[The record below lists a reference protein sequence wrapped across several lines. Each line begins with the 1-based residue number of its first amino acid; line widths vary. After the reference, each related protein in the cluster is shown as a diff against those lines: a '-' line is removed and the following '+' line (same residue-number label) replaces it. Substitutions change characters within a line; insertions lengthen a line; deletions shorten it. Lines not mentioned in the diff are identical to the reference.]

1 MSPIPSP
8 ISLPQL
14 VYKGIPVITTDTL
27 AQAYEVETHQI
38 RQNFKNNKERFVEG
52 KHLFSLSGN
61 DLREFKHGVENFYS
75 VPKNVNALVLWTERG
90 AARHAKMLN
99 SDKAWDVFEF
109 LEETFFRVTQK
120 EPVENPDQL
129 PIIRESA
136 ESRNK
141 PLAKSDEIDKFRNLS
156 ISDFAAPSPDAPLTP
171 DQQCTLQAIV
181 RAKVEALPREQRGG
195 MYPKTWSRFNN
206 HFRLAKYCQLPQ
218 SRLSEA
224 VIYLTQLDVTEGR
237 QALPTATP
245 ALSPAPAFRTD
256 FPADMHT
263 GRKDALRK
271 IQSLMAGVGAAR
283 DVVRLFCH
291 PGGKSMRMT
300 LDEREIYDALYQ
312 LYCAADDSLLAAYRA
327 LDAGYKIGRQ
337 YGRG

>member
-1 MSPIPSP
+1 MTAS
-8 ISLPQL
+8 QL
-14 VYKGIPVITTDTL
+14 VPVVPGTIGNVQCLTVDGRTL
-27 AQAYEVETHQI
+27 
-38 RQNFKNNKERFVEG
+38 
-52 KHLFSLSGN
+52 
-61 DLREFKHGVENFYS
+61 HGVLGVRRDFSNWIKGRISKYGFIESQDFEVFAKTGENSEGGRPSQEYTCTLDMGKELCMVENNEKGRIARRYFIEC
-75 VPKNVNALVLWTERG
+75 ERRLLS
-90 AARHAKMLN
+90 A
-99 SDKAWDVFEF
+99 
-109 LEETFFRVTQK
+109 
-120 EPVENPDQL
+120 EPVENPDKLPSLSPSHRSELKGIVDAKLSTYPASVQGKARSEIWTRFNRHFRIAEYAQL
-129 PIIRESA
+129 PA
-136 ESRNK
+136 ERM
-141 PLAKSDEIDKFRNLS
+141 A
-156 ISDFAAPSPDAPLTP
+156 
-171 DQQCTLQAIV
+171 
-181 RAKVEALPREQRGG
+181 EARD
-195 MYPKTWSRFNN
+195 
-206 HFRLAKYCQLPQ
+206 
-218 SRLSEA
+218 
-224 VIYLTQLDVTEGR
+224 YLIELEVKAL

-245 ALSPAPAFRTD
+245 ALSPAPEFAFRTD

>member
-1 MSPIPSP
+1 MFARTPVAKQFRRWVLDVIEQYGDQVPVTAPI
-8 ISLPQL
+8 
-14 VYKGIPVITTDTL
+14 
-27 AQAYEVETHQI
+27 
-38 RQNFKNNKERFVEG
+38 
-52 KHLFSLSGN
+52 
-61 DLREFKHGVENFYS
+61 
-75 VPKNVNALVLWTERG
+75 
-90 AARHAKMLN
+90 
-99 SDKAWDVFEF
+99 
-109 LEETFFRVTQK
+109 
-120 EPVENPDQL
+120 ENPDKL
-129 PIIRESA
+129 
-136 ESRNK
+136 
-141 PLAKSDEIDKFRNLS
+141 
-156 ISDFAAPSPDAPLTP
+156 PSPDAPLTP

-195 MYPKTWSRFNN
+195 LYPKTWSRFNN

-218 SRLSEA
+218 SRMSEA
-224 VIYLTQLDVTEGR
+224 VAYLTQLDVTEGK
-237 QALPTATP
+237 QALPTAP
-245 ALSPAPAFRTD
+245 AALSPAPTFRTE

>member
-1 MSPIPSP
+1 MTAS
-8 ISLPQL
+8 QL
-14 VYKGIPVITTDTL
+14 VPVVPGTIGNVQCLTVDGRTL
-27 AQAYEVETHQI
+27 HSVLGVRRVFAAWIQGRIEKYGFVQGQDFEVFS
-38 RQNFKNNKERFVEG
+38 NSGKNSEGGRPSQEYTCTLDMGKE
-52 KHLFSLSGN
+52 LCM
-61 DLREFKHGVENFYS
+61 VENNEKGRIARRYFIEC
-75 VPKNVNALVLWTERG
+75 ERRLLS
-90 AARHAKMLN
+90 A
-99 SDKAWDVFEF
+99 
-109 LEETFFRVTQK
+109 
-120 EPVENPDQL
+120 EPVENPDKL
-129 PIIRESA
+129 
-136 ESRNK
+136 
-141 PLAKSDEIDKFRNLS
+141 
-156 ISDFAAPSPDAPLTP
+156 PSPDAPLTP

-195 MYPKTWSRFNN
+195 LYPKTWSRFNN

-237 QALPTATP
+237 QALPTA
-245 ALSPAPAFRTD
+245 PAFRTE
-256 FPADMHT
+256 FPADMTT

-312 LYCAADDSLLAAYRA
+312 LYCAADDNLLAAYRA
-327 LDAGYKIGRQ
+327 LDAGYKIGKQ